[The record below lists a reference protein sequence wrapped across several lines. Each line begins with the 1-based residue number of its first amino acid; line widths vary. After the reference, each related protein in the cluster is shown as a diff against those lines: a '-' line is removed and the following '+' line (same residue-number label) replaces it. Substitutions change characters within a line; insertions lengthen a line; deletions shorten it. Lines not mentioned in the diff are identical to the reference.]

1 MKKPLWI
8 APLLHRKDKEVGPE
22 IESGISAIEGSG
34 QPLAESTRSF
44 FEPRFGSDF
53 SNVRVHK
60 DSYGG
65 RLAEALQAKAFTVG
79 SDIIFGAGQFTPETP
94 AGKHLLAHELVH
106 VVQQGRHQYAPQQ
119 TSGVSRATDSDMLDE
134 EAAVEETAAE
144 DIVSPHLT
152 KRYCP
157 RPSLTIQRQPPS
169 PPGKRPPKPLTRAE
183 EIRLSF
189 TSPGEIAT
197 TMNPPMISLYNFAI
211 NQPTLKKEHL
221 AALKTIALLIKLFPG
236 AKAGLRVEGHADST
250 GDDIKINEPLSEN
263 RAAAAQKV
271 LEGAQIDVFHCGEL
285 CPITTN
291 DTVAGRSRNRRVDIY
306 FLSGK
311 KPDDIDWPSLCSLA
325 PALCVCLKDPALCR
339 KKRDGDGDGIDWP
352 CSSLLGALICGLIV
366 CIAASA
372 ILRNPMLC
380 LPGLP
385 SLLCL
390 LFPSLCRD
398 KPKPSQT
405 KKEKCCPP
413 INVDLPNGNLP
424 VHAEWP
430 FLMLQEEFE
439 MLLAFKDDPQEGCAC
454 RCCEYQQNVR
464 GFVERE
470 FANGRVIRDRKQ
482 LTPGIYLEENTFHE
496 DGDGSANSEYGH
508 RSHPPRVIHTADMD
522 FVDAFFPDQ
531 ASGCYYRGLDKPG
544 IGLGVAPEDEVRW
557 KWFLEFEGGPVD
569 TCAIPGKR
577 TPMKQHWH
585 KWRIDAE
592 IKKPLP
598 PRTPRKPPTIC
609 AGLPPNAKVGD
620 KVSLSVHF
628 EGDPEDCYGNID
640 VMIIALSS
648 TELMVSTQNPD
659 LWNIAPE
666 DEEDCPDMWIHSY
679 QVWTF
684 FGSPPCGYVA

>member
-1 MKKPLWI
+1 
-8 APLLHRKDKEVGPE
+8 
-22 IESGISAIEGSG
+22 
-34 QPLAESTRSF
+34 
-44 FEPRFGSDF
+44 
-53 SNVRVHK
+53 
-60 DSYGG
+60 
-65 RLAEALQAKAFTVG
+65 
-79 SDIIFGAGQFTPETP
+79 
-94 AGKHLLAHELVH
+94 
-106 VVQQGRHQYAPQQ
+106 VVQQGRNQYAPQQ
-119 TSGVSRATDSDMLDE
+119 TSGVSKATDSDMLGE
-134 EAAVEETAAE
+134 ETAVEETAAE
-144 DIVSPHLT
+144 DVVLPHLA

-157 RPSLTIQRQPPS
+157 RPSLTIQRQPVS
-169 PPGKRPPKPLTRAE
+169 PPGKPPPKRLTRAE
-183 EIRLSF
+183 EVRLSF
-189 TSPGEIAT
+189 TSPGEVAGT
-197 TMNPPMISLYNFAI
+197 LNPPMISLYNFAI

-221 AALKTIALLIKLFPG
+221 AALQTIALLIKLFPG
-236 AKAGLRVEGHADST
+236 AKAGIRVEGHADST
-250 GDDIKINEPLSEN
+250 GDDIKINQPLSEN
-263 RAAAAQKV
+263 RAAVAQKV
-271 LEGAQIDVFHCGEL
+271 LEGAAQINLFHCGEL
-285 CPITTN
+285 CPVTTN

-311 KPDDIDWPSLCSLA
+311 EPDDIDWPSLCSLA
-325 PALCVCLKDPALCR
+325 PALCVCLKDPKLCR
-339 KKRDGDGDGIDWP
+339 KKGDGDDIHWP

-385 SLLCL
+385 SLHKLLCL
-390 LFPSLCRD
+390 LFPSLCRQ

-413 INVDLPNGNLP
+413 INVNLPNGNLP

-430 FLMLQEEFE
+430 LLMLPQEFR
-439 MLLAFKDDPQEGCAC
+439 MLLAFKDDPQDGCAC

-470 FANGRVIRDRKQ
+470 FANGRVIRDRKR

-508 RSHPPRVIHTADMD
+508 RSHPPRVIHTADED
-522 FVDAFFPDQ
+522 FEDAFFPDQ
-531 ASGCYYRGLDKPG
+531 ASGCYYRGLDKPSIGMG
-544 IGLGVAPEDEVRW
+544 IAPEDQVRW

-569 TCAIPGKR
+569 ACEVPGKR

-592 IKKPLP
+592 IKKPMP
-598 PRTPRKPPTIC
+598 PRTPRKPPIIC

-628 EGDPEDCYGNID
+628 EGDPEDCYGKID
-640 VMIIALSS
+640 VTIIALSS
-648 TELMVSTQNPD
+648 TELIVSSQNPD

-666 DEEDCPDMWIHSY
+666 DEDCPDMWIHSY

>member
-1 MKKPLWI
+1 VKKPLRI
-8 APLLHRKDKEVGPE
+8 APLLQRKVEEVGPE
-22 IESGISAIEGSG
+22 IESGISTIDGGG

-53 SNVRVHK
+53 SSVRVHK
-60 DSYGG
+60 DRYGG

-79 SDIIFGAGQFTPETP
+79 SEIIFGAGQFTPETP
-94 AGKHLLAHELVH
+94 VGKHLLAHELVH

-119 TSGVSRATDSDMLDE
+119 TSGVSRATDPDTLDE
-134 EAAVEETAAE
+134 ETAVE
-144 DIVSPHLT
+144 DIVSPNLT
-152 KRYCP
+152 KTYCP
-157 RPSLTIQRQPPS
+157 PASLTIQRQPVS

-183 EIRLSF
+183 EIRRSF
-189 TSPGEIAT
+189 TSPGEILP

-250 GDDIKINEPLSEN
+250 GDDVKINEPLSEN
-263 RAAAAQKV
+263 RAATAQKV

-325 PALCVCLKDPALCR
+325 PALCLCLKDPALCR
-339 KKRDGDGDGIDWP
+339 KKGDGGGDGIHWP

-366 CIAASA
+366 CVAASA

-385 SLLCL
+385 SLPELLCL
-390 LFPSLCRD
+390 LFPSLCRG

-430 FLMLQEEFE
+430 FLMLQEEFR

-470 FANGRVIRDRKQ
+470 FANGRVTRDRKP
-482 LTPGIYLEENTFHE
+482 LTPGIYLEENTPHE

-508 RSHPPRVIHTADMD
+508 RSHPPRVIHTDDED
-522 FVDAFFPDQ
+522 FEDAFSLVRH
-531 ASGCYYRGLDKPG
+531 AVVIIGGL
-544 IGLGVAPEDEVRW
+544 INRV
-557 KWFLEFEGGPVD
+557 LEGE
-569 TCAIPGKR
+569 
-577 TPMKQHWH
+577 
-585 KWRIDAE
+585 
-592 IKKPLP
+592 
-598 PRTPRKPPTIC
+598 
-609 AGLPPNAKVGD
+609 
-620 KVSLSVHF
+620 
-628 EGDPEDCYGNID
+628 
-640 VMIIALSS
+640 
-648 TELMVSTQNPD
+648 
-659 LWNIAPE
+659 
-666 DEEDCPDMWIHSY
+666 
-679 QVWTF
+679 
-684 FGSPPCGYVA
+684 